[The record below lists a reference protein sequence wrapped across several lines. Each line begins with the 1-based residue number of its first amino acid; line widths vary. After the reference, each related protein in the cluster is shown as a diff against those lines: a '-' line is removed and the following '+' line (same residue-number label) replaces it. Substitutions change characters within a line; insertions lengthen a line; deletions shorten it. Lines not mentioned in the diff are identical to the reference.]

1 MVHMMVNLPIDISE
15 NGFIITLVALLWC
28 PVVTHEQVHLT
39 EHPESFT
46 YAILQG
52 REGII
57 NVIDVMDIF
66 VVALN
71 NRIFI

>member
-28 PVVTHEQVHLT
+28 PVVKHEQMHLA
-39 EHPESFT
+39 EHPESFA
-46 YAILQG
+46 YAILQV
-52 REGII
+52 REGI
-57 NVIDVMDIF
+57 VKVVDVMDIF
-66 VVALN
+66 VIALN